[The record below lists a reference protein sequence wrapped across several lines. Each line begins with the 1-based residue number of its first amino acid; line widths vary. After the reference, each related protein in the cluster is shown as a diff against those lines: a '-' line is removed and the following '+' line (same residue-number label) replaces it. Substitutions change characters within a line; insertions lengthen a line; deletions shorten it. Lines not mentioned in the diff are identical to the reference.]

1 MLMKSTQRL
10 LTVKNLAVDFDTP
23 RGLVNAVTDVSF
35 HVDEGEMVAVVGES
49 GSGKSVT
56 AYSVLGLLSTGGR
69 VVADTINYLGQDL
82 LRAGRNVLKATRGNE
97 ISMIFQS
104 PQTALNPIRP
114 IGIQI
119 TDVLRAHQQLSRAE
133 AAKRAIAALEAV
145 DIRDA
150 ARRLQAYPFEFSGG
164 MCQRALIA
172 MALACEPRLLL
183 ADEPTT
189 GLDVTTQ
196 KTVMDLIVALTR
208 SRNMSTLFI
217 THDLGLAA
225 QYCDRIIIMQNGR
238 VVEEGVTAKIFND
251 PRDNYTKRLLAA
263 TPHLHNRLVDLLP
276 PADRRPFLAPVAA
289 TSASASSA
297 CREREVVLKVDLLV
311 REYGLGPTRRRMFER
326 LRSAR
331 GVETPDTSMLRAVD
345 GISFHI
351 GAGECV
357 GLVGES
363 GCGKTTTSRLIAK
376 LIKPTAGSIQL
387 LGEEIGA
394 DDPRTFAR
402 SHKRKLIQMVFQ
414 DPSSSLDPQ
423 RTAFEAIADPLMRL
437 EGVKRSTELCDRIEI
452 ICDLVGLS
460 TDLMDRYPHQLSG
473 GQKARVGIARAIA
486 VKPTVV
492 VLDEP
497 TSALDVSVQAVV
509 LNQLSKLKRELGLSY
524 LFVTHD
530 LNVVRLLCDRVL
542 VMKSGKIVEQGSTE
556 ALFGAPKHEY
566 TRQLLAATPTIRF
579 RSASYSG

>member
-263 TPHLHNRLVDLLP
+263 TPHLHSRLVDLLP

-311 REYGLGPTRRRMFER
+311 REYALGPTRRRMFER

-331 GVETPDTSMLRAVD
+331 GVETPGTSMLRAVD

-473 GQKARVGIARAIA
+473 GQKARVVIARAIA
-486 VKPTVV
+486 VKPALV

-509 LNQLSKLKRELGLSY
+509 LNQLSKLKRELGHSY

>member
-1 MLMKSTQRL
+1 
-10 LTVKNLAVDFDTP
+10 
-23 RGLVNAVTDVSF
+23 
-35 HVDEGEMVAVVGES
+35 
-49 GSGKSVT
+49 
-56 AYSVLGLLSTGGR
+56 
-69 VVADTINYLGQDL
+69 
-82 LRAGRNVLKATRGNE
+82 
-97 ISMIFQS
+97 
-104 PQTALNPIRP
+104 
-114 IGIQI
+114 
-119 TDVLRAHQQLSRAE
+119 
-133 AAKRAIAALEAV
+133 
-145 DIRDA
+145 
-150 ARRLQAYPFEFSGG
+150 
-164 MCQRALIA
+164 
-172 MALACEPRLLL
+172 
-183 ADEPTT
+183 
-189 GLDVTTQ
+189 
-196 KTVMDLIVALTR
+196 
-208 SRNMSTLFI
+208 MSTLFI

>member
-1 MLMKSTQRL
+1 MLMKSTRRL

-56 AYSVLGLLSTGGR
+56 AYSALGLLSTGGR

-82 LRAGRNVLKATRGNE
+82 LRAGRNLLKATRGNE

-133 AAKRAIAALEAV
+133 ATKRAIAALEAV
-145 DIRDA
+145 DIQDA
-150 ARRLQAYPFEFSGG
+150 ARRLQSYPFEFSGG

-196 KTVMDLIVALTR
+196 KTVMDLIVTLTR

-238 VVEEGVTAKIFND
+238 VVEEGETAKIFND

-263 TPHLHNRLVDLLP
+263 TPHLHSRLVDLLP
-276 PADRRPFLAPVAA
+276 PAERRPFLPPVAA
-289 TSASASSA
+289 ASVSASSA
-297 CREREVVLKVDLLV
+297 CSEREVVLRVDLLV
-311 REYGLGPTRRRMFER
+311 REYGLGPARRRMFEK
-326 LRSAR
+326 LWPAR
-331 GVETPDTSMLRAVD
+331 RVETPDTSMLRAVD

-376 LIKPTAGSIQL
+376 LIEPTAGSIQL

-394 DDPRTFAR
+394 DDPRMFAR

-437 EGVKRSTELCDRIEI
+437 EGVKRSTELRDRIEI

-486 VKPTVV
+486 VKPALV

-566 TRQLLAATPTIRF
+566 TRQLLAASPTIRF
-579 RSASYSG
+579 RSAAYSG

>member
-69 VVADTINYLGQDL
+69 VVADTINYLGRDL
-82 LRAGRNVLKATRGNE
+82 LRAGRNGLKATRGNE

-119 TDVLRAHQQLSRAE
+119 SDVVRAHQQLSRAE
-133 AAKRAIAALEAV
+133 ATKRAIAALEAV

-196 KTVMDLIVALTR
+196 KTVMDLIVTLTR

-238 VVEEGVTAKIFND
+238 VVEEGETAKIFND

-263 TPHLHNRLVDLLP
+263 TPHLHSRLVDLLP

-297 CREREVVLKVDLLV
+297 CSEREVVLKVDLLV
-311 REYGLGPTRRRMFER
+311 REYGSTKRRMFEK
-326 LRSAR
+326 LRPAR
-331 GVETPDTSMLRAVD
+331 GVETPDTSILRAVD

-363 GCGKTTTSRLIAK
+363 GCGKTTTSRMIAK
-376 LIKPTAGSIQL
+376 LIKPTTGSIQL

-394 DDPRTFAR
+394 DDPRAFAR

-437 EGVKRSTELCDRIEI
+437 EGVKRSTELRDRIEI

-473 GQKARVGIARAIA
+473 GQKARVGIARAIG
-486 VKPTVV
+486 VKPALV

-509 LNQLSKLKRELGLSY
+509 LNQLSKLKHELGLSY

-556 ALFGAPKHEY
+556 ALFGAPEHEY
-566 TRQLLAATPTIRF
+566 TRQLLAATPTIQF

>member
-1 MLMKSTQRL
+1 
-10 LTVKNLAVDFDTP
+10 
-23 RGLVNAVTDVSF
+23 
-35 HVDEGEMVAVVGES
+35 
-49 GSGKSVT
+49 
-56 AYSVLGLLSTGGR
+56 
-69 VVADTINYLGQDL
+69 
-82 LRAGRNVLKATRGNE
+82 
-97 ISMIFQS
+97 
-104 PQTALNPIRP
+104 
-114 IGIQI
+114 
-119 TDVLRAHQQLSRAE
+119 
-133 AAKRAIAALEAV
+133 
-145 DIRDA
+145 
-150 ARRLQAYPFEFSGG
+150 

-172 MALACEPRLLL
+172 KALACEPRLLL

-196 KTVMDLIVALTR
+196 KTVVDLIVTLRR

-225 QYCDRIIIMQNGR
+225 QYCDRIMIMQNGR

-263 TPHLHNRLVDLLP
+263 TPHLHSRLVDLLP
-276 PADRRPFLAPVAA
+276 PADRRPFLAPVAV

-311 REYGLGPTRRRMFER
+311 REYGLGPTKRRMFQKF
-326 LRSAR
+326 RSAR
-331 GVETPDTSMLRAVD
+331 GVETPDPSMLRAVD

-363 GCGKTTTSRLIAK
+363 GCGKTTTFAPHRKTYQADRRIHST
-376 LIKPTAGSIQL
+376 P
-387 LGEEIGA
+387 GEEIGA
-394 DDPRTFAR
+394 DDLRTLAR

-437 EGVKRSTELCDRIEI
+437 DGVKRSTELRDRIEI
-452 ICDLVGLS
+452 ICDQVGLS
-460 TDLMDRYPHQLSG
+460 TDLMERYPHQLSV

-486 VKPTVV
+486 VKPALV

-509 LNQLSKLKRELGLSY
+509 LNQLSKL
-524 LFVTHD
+524 
-530 LNVVRLLCDRVL
+530 N
-542 VMKSGKIVEQGSTE
+542 
-556 ALFGAPKHEY
+556 
-566 TRQLLAATPTIRF
+566 
-579 RSASYSG
+579 AS

>member
-1 MLMKSTQRL
+1 
-10 LTVKNLAVDFDTP
+10 
-23 RGLVNAVTDVSF
+23 
-35 HVDEGEMVAVVGES
+35 
-49 GSGKSVT
+49 
-56 AYSVLGLLSTGGR
+56 
-69 VVADTINYLGQDL
+69 
-82 LRAGRNVLKATRGNE
+82 
-97 ISMIFQS
+97 
-104 PQTALNPIRP
+104 
-114 IGIQI
+114 
-119 TDVLRAHQQLSRAE
+119 
-133 AAKRAIAALEAV
+133 
-145 DIRDA
+145 
-150 ARRLQAYPFEFSGG
+150 
-164 MCQRALIA
+164 

-196 KTVMDLIVALTR
+196 KTVMDLIVTLTR

-238 VVEEGVTAKIFND
+238 VVEEGETAKIFND

-263 TPHLHNRLVDLLP
+263 TPHLHSRLVDLLP
-276 PADRRPFLAPVAA
+276 PAERRPFLAPVAA

-297 CREREVVLKVDLLV
+297 CSEREVVLKVDLLV
-311 REYGLGPTRRRMFER
+311 REYGLGPARRRMFEK
-326 LRSAR
+326 LWPAR
-331 GVETPDTSMLRAVD
+331 RVETPDTSMLRAVD

-394 DDPRTFAR
+394 DDPRMFAR
-402 SHKRKLIQMVFQ
+402 SHKRRLIQMVFQ

-423 RTAFEAIADPLMRL
+423 RTPFEAIADPLMRL
-437 EGVKRSTELCDRIEI
+437 EGVKRSTELRDRIEI

-486 VKPTVV
+486 VKPALV

-566 TRQLLAATPTIRF
+566 TRQLLAASPTIRF
-579 RSASYSG
+579 RSAAYSG